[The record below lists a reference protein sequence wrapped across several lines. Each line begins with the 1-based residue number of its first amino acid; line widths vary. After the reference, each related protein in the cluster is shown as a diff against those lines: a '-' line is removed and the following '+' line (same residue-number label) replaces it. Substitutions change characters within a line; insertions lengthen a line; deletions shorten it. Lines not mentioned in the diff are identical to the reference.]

1 MKTLLRFLARFLC
14 LHSSDYKEPV
24 EMTLVSGLR
33 AVKFRCMRCDAFV
46 WEYMER
52 DSSEG
57 L

>member
-1 MKTLLRFLARFLC
+1 MKTLLRFLARLLC
-14 LHSSDYKEPV
+14 AHAADYKEPV